1 MARRHEHAVD
11 IDLHDPAPVLRSHV
25 DDTAATTY
33 SDIVVEAIEPAELRE
48 CGVDH
53 RAGLWL
59 VRDIGNKGSRSAA
72 LRRDHRHGALG
83 PLLIE
88 IDDQHP
94 GAGAGQQDGRRA
106 AIADAVIRRPAPGDD
121 RHLAFEAER
130 AIALRSVRHPRCPS
144 RTFTT
149 ATLTHPALRAG
160 SSLSRGAGEG

>member
-53 RAGLWL
+53 
-59 VRDIGNKGSRSAA
+59 
-72 LRRDHRHGALG
+72 
-83 PLLIE
+83 
-88 IDDQHP
+88 HP

-106 AIADAVIRRPAPGDD
+106 AIADAVIRRSAPGDD
-121 RHLAFEAER
+121 RYLAFEAE
-130 AIALRSVRHPRCPS
+130 AVCALPSLRHP
-144 RTFTT
+144 
-149 ATLTHPALRAG
+149 
-160 SSLSRGAGEG
+160 